1 MIGPQPFA
9 SVLNKRPLNQI
20 IGPTTATSTSSVSQ
34 QHQQQTKKR
43 KPNSQPGISSASAN
57 NSNASNNNGVGACG
71 GSSSLSGS
79 ASSRI
84 TLEKIIGLTTD
95 SNTKLSIHPQT
106 KYVAYCAANVVV
118 CYNPRKNKQYQF
130 LQNTSPNK
138 PFSCLQF
145 SKNGKL
151 LAAGE
156 RGSKPSIVV
165 WDVLSGKKII
175 ELKKD
180 GHQYGVSCLAFS
192 NDAKY
197 LVSVGDEHDG
207 TIKLWDLSSNPNSS
221 GLSSSLSNGS
231 STSNNNNNSNNTRG
245 TLIHTIKNIRKT
257 SDVAFSHDGT
267 FFVTV
272 GDKFVKYHHIDPQTT
287 NGTIELKSSRCILGN
302 FKEANF
308 VSVDIA
314 KAKDGTLGI
323 YTVNSDGILCMLNE
337 NRQITKWLDMKVK
350 SAFSISVN
358 EDIICCGCSNG
369 IVRLFEPSTLKF
381 KCTLPKPPKLANMT
395 SSIADVDC
403 VACRLLDSRQVVTI
417 YSDRSFFIWDI
428 SNLQRIAKYR
438 SFLCHSDSIW
448 DIDLFPESNENLPPG
463 SFITCS
469 SDNTARIWNVEAS
482 STLHVSE
489 KIERGESFISKNV
502 FCKDLLH
509 VIEDKPSNPNGEQ
522 GIRSVKFSSS
532 GDHIACGTKQG
543 LIKLYQVSSFHN
555 EFAEVAHEAEIL
567 SIDFSTNPKDPSD
580 LLFATSSRDR
590 LIHVFQF
597 KNADFKLVTSL
608 DDHTASVTSI
618 KFAKDQSGERYLV
631 SCSADKSIVFRK
643 IELDQNGEYSFKRY
657 QNCQCNGT
665 IFDLDIS
672 HHNEIVTVGQDKKIN
687 VWELDKCKA
696 KQSYKVDTKSMQDTY
711 SPSSEPIRV
720 SFDYSGEFVVVSSA
734 DKFIRLY
741 NLSNGECIARVSGHS
756 EIITGVKLSKDSR
769 RIISVSGD
777 GCIFIWRLAPNIVKL
792 LNKNRPP
799 ETLKTRSSLLETPKS
814 NTNMVELTVRDTL
827 LPSWAKQKKLTSNNA
842 EDMQHTPTTINNG
855 SIPSTSKWL
864 ASSTEKEFKLSSMEE
879 MDLMND
885 DTEEN
890 AEEEVV
896 YFTSLEQ
903 PPDFLVSAENKVSTA
918 IPTDVEE
925 DEDKTTTIKLD
936 PPPVEPAKEDF
947 LIKNYES
954 LARPM
959 SFDPN
964 EIHDGRISVTS
975 QFLRK
980 AIGKKNKSPKKQ
992 LPPQSQQHNHVMNS
1006 KELPQQH
1013 QTPITSNPN
1022 LQSQQTNSVPSCSA
1036 SAPGSSNGT
1045 ITSSNTAVSN
1055 TTEPNN
1061 NHNNSKL
1068 NLTDHS
1074 IPQLS
1079 EIPLSL
1085 ILKINQISH
1094 SFTQALSIID
1104 QLENAENKDTEI
1116 ATKSKQALEKL
1127 LQNMSSTFA
1136 SRAWQVNMPSTQDVL
1151 QKYSD
1156 MLIEM
1161 VKEKLGKQ

>member
-20 IGPTTATSTSSVSQ
+20 IGPTTTTPSIS
-34 QHQQQTKKR
+34 QQTKKR
-43 KPNSQPGISSASAN
+43 KPNSQHGITSTPNSSNAN
-57 NSNASNNNGVGACG
+57 NNVGACSG
-71 GSSSLSGS
+71 TPSSSLSGS
-79 ASSRI
+79 ASNRI

-95 SNTKLSIHPQT
+95 ANTKLSIHPQT

-130 LQNTSPNK
+130 LQNTSSNK

-156 RGSKPSIVV
+156 RGSKPAIVV
-165 WDVLSGKKII
+165 WDVLSGKKVI

-221 GLSSSLSNGS
+221 GLGSSLSSSS
-231 STSNNNNNSNNTRG
+231 STSNTNSNTNTRG
-245 TLIHTIKNIRKT
+245 SLVQTIKNIRKT
-257 SDVAFSHDGT
+257 SDVAFSHDGA

-272 GDKFVKYHHIDPQTT
+272 GDKFVKYHHIEHQAT
-287 NGTIELKSSRCILGN
+287 NGTIEIKSSRCILGN

-308 VSVDIA
+308 VSVDIV
-314 KAKDGTLGI
+314 KAKDGTVGI

-350 SAFSISVN
+350 SAFSISGN

-381 KCTLPKPPKLANMT
+381 KCTLPKPPKLASMSPLN
-395 SSIADVDC
+395 DVDC

-448 DIDLFPESNENLPPG
+448 DIDLFPENNENLPPG

-532 GDHIACGTKQG
+532 GDHVACGTKQG
-543 LIKLYQVSSFHN
+543 LIKLFQVSSFTN

-597 KNADFKLVTSL
+597 KNAQFKLVTSL
-608 DDHTASVTSI
+608 DDHTASVTSV
-618 KFAKDQSGERYLV
+618 KFTTDRNGDRYLV

-643 IELDQNGEYSFKRY
+643 IEMDPHGEYTFKRY

-665 IFDLDIS
+665 IFDLDIN
-672 HHNEIVTVGQDKKIN
+672 HNNDIVTVGQDKKLN
-687 VWELDKCKA
+687 VWELDKCKS

-720 SFDYSGEFVVVSSA
+720 SFDISGEFVVVSSA

-741 NLSNGECIARVSGHS
+741 NLNNGECIARVSGHS
-756 EIITGVKLSKDSR
+756 EIITGVKISKDSR

-777 GCIFIWRLAPNIVKL
+777 GCIFVWRLAPNIVKL

-799 ETLKTRSSLLETPKS
+799 EISKPKSSLMEMTPKS
-814 NTNMVELTVRDTL
+814 TVELSVRDTL
-827 LPSWAKQKKLTSNNA
+827 LPSWAKKKPSNA
-842 EDMQHTPTTINNG
+842 EDVQYTPTTNNNVI
-855 SIPSTSKWL
+855 IPSTSKWL

-879 MDLMND
+879 LDMMND
-885 DTEEN
+885 DIEDNT
-890 AEEEVV
+890 EEEVV

-903 PPDFLVSAENKVSTA
+903 PADFLVSAENKVSTA
-918 IPTDVEE
+918 GLPTDVEDE
-925 DEDKTTTIKLD
+925 EDKTTTIKLD
-936 PPPVEPAKEDF
+936 PPPVEPTKEDF

-954 LARPM
+954 LARPI

-964 EIHDGRISVTS
+964 EICDGRISVTS

-992 LPPQSQQHNHVMNS
+992 TQPLPQPQPHNHVS
-1006 KELPQQH
+1006 KDLAPH
-1013 QTPITSNPN
+1013 PTPVISTPN
-1022 LQSQQTNSVPSCSA
+1022 LQQTPSNPIPSVSTSVPSS
-1036 SAPGSSNGT
+1036 
-1045 ITSSNTAVSN
+1045 ITTPSNTAVS
-1055 TTEPNN
+1055 TPTES
-1061 NHNNSKL
+1061 NNSKL

-1085 ILKINQISH
+1085 VLKINQISH

-1116 ATKSKQALEKL
+1116 VTKSKQALERL
-1127 LQNMSSTFA
+1127 MQNMSSTFA
-1136 SRAWQVNMPSTQDVL
+1136 SRAWQVNMTSTQDAL

-1161 VKEKLGKQ
+1161 VKEKLAKQ